1 MNICGILVHTRPDGL
16 DAMKERLVA
25 LPGVE
30 IHGVN
35 DDGRLVVTLEE
46 DEEDT
51 MADAMLSI
59 QRMEGVISASMIYHH
74 CEEEN
79 EVITEELSL

>member
-1 MNICGILVHTRPDGL
+1 MNICGILVHTQPSGIDI
-16 DAMKERLVA
+16 MKERLTA

-30 IHGVN
+30 VHGVN
-35 DDGRLVVTLEE
+35 DDGRMVVTLEE

-51 MADAMLSI
+51 LADAMLSI

-79 EVITEELSL
+79 EAITEEVSL